1 MDKVKKALP
10 FVLLVSFLALSHY
23 KQPQIADSIII
34 IALVALC
41 GYKYYLDSQE
51 MPDYME
57 LFKEEFAK
65 KDKEIKDLQT
75 TLGMYGISQQ
85 KKRQSDSIQW

>member
-1 MDKVKKALP
+1 MEQVKKALP

-41 GYKYYLDSQE
+41 GFKYYLDSKV
-51 MPDYME
+51 MPDYLE
-57 LFKEEFAK
+57 VFKEEFAK
-65 KDKEIKDLQT
+65 KDREIKDLQT

-85 KKRQSDSIQW
+85 KKRQTEDIQW

>member
-1 MDKVKKALP
+1 MEKAKKALP

-41 GYKYYLDSQE
+41 GFKYYLDSKEQ
-51 MPDYME
+51 PDYLE
-57 LFKEEFAK
+57 AFKREFAK

-75 TLGMYGISQQ
+75 TLGIYGISKQNKQ
-85 KKRQSDSIQW
+85 RSDEIQW